1 MNVRFTALAAALL
14 ACSTPVGADTS
25 NVEVYGV
32 IMSGYAGLPAYE
44 TYSAAA
50 DVAVDFLTGELYTPH
65 YDITTLSE
73 GAASISVSDP
83 FISSSQYYAASA
95 RTNLG
100 SNHAYASASTL
111 PLGTL
116 GTGSYSGWYD
126 TVTVNGGS
134 GTGIMHFAV
143 QLNGTVDAGAIAGIA
158 GYGLYAS
165 SVHPAQL
172 TNDTII
178 DYAASPTNPW
188 FLEGNGTTLIA
199 SHTIGVSP
207 YNDTSLLYT
216 TEIVPPPDGIVGIP
230 ALESPQIL
238 VDQILAPGTGQEINV
253 TLHGSLTFTFGEAFY
268 LIGGLATGLGGIETF
283 CAFNIDGSC
292 TPPPRDGTG
301 ATTLD
306 FLNSALLTAIVLP
319 EGATFASASGAAYNV
334 TAVPEPGEWAMLL
347 AGLGL
352 VIWRTR
358 RKSV

>member
-1 MNVRFTALAAALL
+1 MNVRLSALAAALL
-14 ACSTPVGADTS
+14 ACSTPVWANTS
-25 NVEVYGV
+25 NVDV
-32 IMSGYAGLPAYE
+32 GLPAYE
-44 TYSAAA
+44 THSAAA
-50 DVAVDFLTGELYTPH
+50 EVAVDFLTGELYTPH
-65 YDITTLSE
+65 YDINTLSE
-73 GAASISVSDP
+73 GVASISVSDP
-83 FISSSQYYAASA
+83 LISSSPYYAASA
-95 RTNLG
+95 STALG

-111 PLGTL
+111 PLSTL

-126 TVTVNGGS
+126 TVTINGGIGS
-134 GTGIMHFAV
+134 GVMHFTV

-165 SVHPAQL
+165 SVHPTQL
-172 TNDTII
+172 ANDTIVN
-178 DYAASPTNPW
+178 YASSPTNPW
-188 FLEGNGTTLIA
+188 FLDGNGATLIA

-238 VDQILAPGTGQEINV
+238 VDQILAPGAGRDVNV
-253 TLHGSLTFTFGEAFY
+253 TLHGTLTFTFGEAFY
-268 LIGGLATGLGGIETF
+268 LIGGLGTGLGGIETF
-283 CAFNIDGSC
+283 CAFTIDGSC

-306 FLNSALLTAIVLP
+306 FLDSALLTGIVLP

-352 VIWRTR
+352 VAWRTR
-358 RKSV
+358 RKTA